1 MRRKEKKKIF
11 DINNINK
18 KTLNIIGVTLSIII
32 IIIITVYYSLNM
44 NREYINGDKKLPF
57 LIEKNTI
64 ITVLDGKRKT
74 LENDKENEMLEI
86 GIIDDIYID
95 LKLNDEKN
103 NKIKSIV
110 LDKFDIKNE
119 FEDVKKIKIV
129 PIIEN
134 IVENKDGTNENND
147 KIEFKIEN
155 KNNEENSKI
164 RVGFRLYHE
173 KISEKKIKKDE
184 IVTYGKGL
192 IENNNDI
199 EKYNLS
205 KINFDINII
214 MDNNEEYKTNMAI
227 DKVGMERKEFGLF
240 KEENEK
246 KVKIVKKY
254 LQN

>member
-32 IIIITVYYSLNM
+32 IIIITAYYSLNM

-129 PIIEN
+129 PITEN

-155 KNNEENSKI
+155 KNNEENLKI

-173 KISEKKIKKDE
+173 KISKKMK
-184 IVTYGKGL
+184 
-192 IENNNDI
+192 
-199 EKYNLS
+199 
-205 KINFDINII
+205 
-214 MDNNEEYKTNMAI
+214 
-227 DKVGMERKEFGLF
+227 
-240 KEENEK
+240 
-246 KVKIVKKY
+246 
-254 LQN
+254 